1 VGIFDKPEPSNKT
14 PHVIFREGMEQY
26 RDVFDEDLLAFVVF
40 ASNTKAPGQTITFS
54 TSTRNISH
62 MKQFAAHAFH
72 QAMVGII
79 QTTGATRE
87 EAIQI
92 LVGMALDVHL
102 ANKGTIS

>member
-1 VGIFDKPEPSNKT
+1 
-14 PHVIFREGMEQY
+14 
-26 RDVFDEDLLAFVVF
+26 
-40 ASNTKAPGQTITFS
+40 
-54 TSTRNISH
+54 